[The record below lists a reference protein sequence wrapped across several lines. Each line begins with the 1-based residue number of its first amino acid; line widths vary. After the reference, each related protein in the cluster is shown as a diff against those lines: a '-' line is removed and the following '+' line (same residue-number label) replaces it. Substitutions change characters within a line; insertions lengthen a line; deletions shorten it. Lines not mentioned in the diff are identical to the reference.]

1 MDDKKEKNTKPKK
14 EKKLSDYKYNK
25 KVARGLLGRVRYSL
39 LQTQILYLIVSYLIV
54 MPAVQALWS
63 FALWLSPKGYVT
75 TDTIKTV
82 FRAPS
87 ILLAIVVIAIGIA
100 WWTLYEFSLILNGLD
115 CAYRGE
121 EIRLLPLLKR
131 SAGCIKK
138 ALYPRNWLVFIYV
151 AVLIPFTNL
160 FLSSNYIDQLQ
171 VPEYIA
177 EAIEDHMVTQV
188 LYGLVI
194 IVAMLLVLIW
204 ILSLHHFIL
213 GGKDFIEA
221 CKCSVRWI
229 ENHPIKKT
237 IMLFRWSIR
246 CTLVMGVLLLFPVL
260 LGFMALL
267 VMGIRNTDVMLAL
280 WRTWEIIGA
289 PFGGFIIGC
298 IMMLSIFAFLSGIY
312 YQQGD
317 KTKEKE
323 ENISGLLQKNKDY
336 RKGGRIFILVT
347 CLVVA
352 LFFGMISTAAFYSP
366 EVEESIV
373 SYTNPK
379 ITVTSHR
386 GYSAVAP
393 ENTLPSFEAAIDAGA
408 DCAELDVQLT
418 KDGVVM
424 LTHDTN
430 LKRTTGK
437 DANIYDL
444 TYDEVRKLDAG
455 SFFSEK
461 FKGTKVPTLQEV
473 MDLCKGKIR
482 LNIEIKPSS
491 ETPDLEEKVAYL
503 IEDNGWTN
511 DCTVTSLSY
520 ESLGKVKEVAP
531 EIQCGYILAVGV
543 GNYYGLKNA
552 DFFSVEATFV
562 TQNMVSALHALGKGV
577 SVWTIDRESDAEKV
591 RDLGVDDI
599 ITGDVEMIQ
608 TVLSQKSD
616 FEQLLVDGV
625 NQIKNSN

>member
-1 MDDKKEKNTKPKK
+1 MGKKEKKK
-14 EKKLSDYKYNK
+14 REKKLSDYKYNK

-39 LQTQILYLIVSYLIV
+39 LQTQIIYLVISYLIV
-54 MPAVQALWS
+54 MPAIQKLWA

-87 ILLAIVVIAIGIA
+87 ILLAVVLIAIGIA

-121 EIRLLPLLKR
+121 RIRLFPLLKR
-131 SAGCIKK
+131 SAASIKR
-138 ALYPRNWLVFIYV
+138 ALYPRNWLVFVYV

-160 FLSSNYIDQLQ
+160 FLSSNYIDKIQ

-177 EAIEDHMVTQV
+177 EAIEDHMATKL
-188 LYGLVI
+188 LYGLVTI
-194 IVAMLLVLIW
+194 FAMLLVLIW
-204 ILSLHHFIL
+204 ILSLHYFIL
-213 GGKDFIEA
+213 GGKDFMEA
-221 CKCSVRWI
+221 CKCSVKWI
-229 ENHPIKKT
+229 KEHPIKKT
-237 IMLFRWSIR
+237 WILFRWSFR
-246 CTLVMGVLLLFPVL
+246 CTCLMAVLLFLPVI
-260 LGFMALL
+260 LGFMALF
-267 VMGIRNTDVMLAL
+267 VIGYRSKEVMLAL

-289 PFGGFIIGC
+289 PFGGFLIGC
-298 IMMLSIFAFLSGIY
+298 IMMLSVFAFLSGIY
-312 YQQGD
+312 YQQVERRREAVSEL
-317 KTKEKE
+317 T
-323 ENISGLLQKNKDY
+323 QKNKNY
-336 RKGGRIFILVT
+336 RKGGRIFVLVT
-347 CLVVA
+347 CLIVA
-352 LFFGMISTAAFYSP
+352 LFFGMISSAAFYSP
-366 EVEESIV
+366 VINEALVE
-373 SYTNPK
+373 YTNPK
-379 ITVTSHR
+379 IMVTSHR

-444 TYDEVRKLDAG
+444 TYEEVKQLDAG

-461 FKGTKVPTLQEV
+461 FKGTKIPSLQEV

-491 ETPDLEEKVAYL
+491 ESPDLEEKVARL
-503 IEDNGWTN
+503 IVDNDWVE
-511 DCTVTSLSY
+511 DCTVTSLNY
-520 ESLGKVKEVAP
+520 ESLGKVKGVDNQ
-531 EIQCGYILAVGV
+531 IQCGYILAVGV
-543 GNYYGLKNA
+543 GNYYGLENA

-562 TQNMVSALHALGKGV
+562 SQNMVSALHALGKKV
-577 SVWTIDRESDAEKV
+577 SVWTIDRESDAENM
-591 RDLGVDDI
+591 RDYGVDDI
-599 ITGDVEMIQ
+599 ITGDVEMVQ

-616 FEQLLVDGV
+616 FEQMLVDGV
-625 NQIKNSN
+625 DQIKNGD